1 MLENLALLA
10 PALSKRTVREQITD
24 RLAGMIRGRLLRPGD
39 ALPGERELAAQLA
52 VSRETVRGA
61 IQALAALG
69 LVEVAQGARSRVNP
83 AARWAPTAPGK
94 PRFTP
99 AEVQGVRLL
108 LEAEAARAAARG
120 AAAAQ
125 RRRMRALLEAQGAA
139 LDDPGAFHVA
149 GAEFHAVL
157 REAAGNRLLAA
168 LIAEAYAHSS
178 ELSTRALSGGTAA
191 MRRSWE
197 DHRRIL
203 DAIEARDGAAAAA
216 AMQAHLSRLGRA
228 AQRG

>member
-1 MLENLALLA
+1 M
-10 PALSKRTVREQITD
+10 
-24 RLAGMIRGRLLRPGD
+24 
-39 ALPGERELAAQLA
+39 
-52 VSRETVRGA
+52 RGA

-83 AARWAPTAPGK
+83 PARWAPVPAAA

-99 AEVQGVRLL
+99 AEVQAVRLL

-120 AAAAQ
+120 ATAAQ
-125 RRRMRALLEAQGAA
+125 RRRMAALLEAQGAA
-139 LDDPGAFHVA
+139 LEDPGAFHVA

-157 REAAGNRLLAA
+157 REATGNRLLAA
-168 LIAEAYAHSS
+168 LIGEAYAPSS
-178 ELSTRALSGGTAA
+178 ELSTRALAGGAAA

-203 DAIEARDGAAAAA
+203 AAIEARDGAAAAA

-228 AQRG
+228 AKRG

>member
-24 RLAGMIRGRLLRPGD
+24 RLAGMVRGGLLRPGD

-69 LVEVAQGARSRVNP
+69 LVEVAQGARSRIAP
-83 AARWAPTAPGK
+83 RARWAPLGRGQ
-94 PRFTP
+94 PRYSP

-108 LEAEAARAAARG
+108 LEAEAAREAARG
-120 AAAAQ
+120 ATAAQ
-125 RRRMRALLEAQGAA
+125 RARMRALLAAQGAA

-157 REAAGNRLLAA
+157 RAAAGNRLLAA
-168 LIAEAYAHSS
+168 LIGEAYAHSS
-178 ELSTRALSGGTAA
+178 ELSTRALSGPGA
-191 MRRSWE
+191 MERSWQ

-203 DAIEARDGAAAAA
+203 AAIEARDGAAAAA

-228 AQRG
+228 ARR